1 MVEQSAAGA
10 ALRDVDMPV
19 DIPATG
25 CANAVTLLMSMR
37 EGRFG

>member
-1 MVEQSAAGA
+1 LVVEQSAAGA

-25 CANAVTLLMSMR
+25 CANAVTLR
-37 EGRFG
+37 QCRGQV